1 MKIANIVTNAV
12 LAVAVVILFVL
23 HFSGGA
29 KSGGNGGEA
38 RDSAILDPSDISI
51 AFFSMDSVMN
61 NWDLYFAYQQ
71 DLSKKQAEM
80 EAEFAGKT
88 ESFYQRVQDAQYKIQ
103 RQLVTRSEAEQLQ
116 QQLAAEEQQLMGLQN
131 QYTTDLQE
139 QGMVKNR
146 QMMDMIER
154 YVTKLSKERG
164 YSYVYSYQFGGNLI
178 YGAKPYDITSQVV
191 AGLNE
196 TYITGLETE

>member
-1 MKIANIVTNAV
+1 MKIANIVTSAV
-12 LAVAVVILFVL
+12 LAAAVVVLFIL
-23 HFSGGA
+23 HFSGGE
-29 KSGGNGGEA
+29 KGEKRGGDTREV
-38 RDSAILDPSDISI
+38 SIMDPSGISI

-61 NWDLYFAYQQ
+61 NWDLYFSYQQ
-71 DLSKKQAEM
+71 ELSKKQSEM

-116 QQLAAEEQQLMGLQN
+116 QQLASEEQQLMGLQN
-131 QYTTDLQE
+131 QYAADLQE

-154 YVTKLSKERG
+154 YVTKLSKENG
-164 YSYVYSYQFGGNLI
+164 YSFVYSYQFGGNLI

-191 AGLNE
+191 AGLNQ
-196 TYITGLETE
+196 TYITGTETD

>member
-1 MKIANIVTNAV
+1 
-12 LAVAVVILFVL
+12 
-23 HFSGGA
+23 
-29 KSGGNGGEA
+29 
-38 RDSAILDPSDISI
+38 
-51 AFFSMDSVMN
+51 MDSVMN
-61 NWDLYFAYQQ
+61 NWDLYFSFQQ
-71 DLSKKQAEM
+71 ELAQNQSEM

-116 QQLAAEEQQLMGLQN
+116 QQLATEEQELMGLQN
-131 QYTTDLQE
+131 QYAADLQE

-154 YVTKLSKERG
+154 YVTKMSKEMG

-191 AGLNE
+191 AGLNQ
-196 TYITGLETE
+196 TYITGEED